1 MHMYMYMRVH
11 VHAHVHAAVHA
22 THCVCTY
29 TYNDVHTLFLQHIVC
44 LLSEEVVQLQG
55 PPLCSSVYILP
66 TVSITS
72 PYGGEAC
79 KHRVEL

>member
-11 VHAHVHAAVHA
+11 VHAHVHVHAAVHA

-55 PPLCSSVYILP
+55 PPLQYVVVCTVCVIP
-66 TVSITS
+66 TIVLLGSC
-72 PYGGEAC
+72 PFP
-79 KHRVEL
+79 